1 MEAGLRL
8 RYEVHRKFA
17 PYIGIVQ
24 ERAFGDTADF
34 RHALG
39 EDQSDTRI
47 VAGVRVWF

>member
-34 RHALG
+34 RDALG